1 MLRVREI
8 LSQTIIH
15 AYIRKGWIILVQ
27 QDNPYPQQNNEG
39 DITMAHQISASQI
52 RPGSTIILRG
62 KIEYARVRSLMGPE
76 DIDKLNETR
85 RAKRKPG
92 APFYPLDRNKPLT
105 RLSLSN
111 VEVVFKSPDGQ
122 PDLEEYYVYERLFQT
137 PDKPEL
143 GNRWSIDNKGNR
155 LPVLLKVVDG
165 KAVQITDDEIPA
177 STMSMPT
184 EPARDQ
190 LVTVV
195 LNVYSSGMNANNG
208 IGLQTIIFDGEPEWF
223 TGGNSAVNNNAL
235 AALGITLSGPIVAQ
249 EGVVVNEPTQQVA
262 APVAAPVAP
271 AVAQPVAPAVPVVA
285 AAPVVQQAAPQNTV
299 VDATS
304 GLAMPAPVTQ
314 AVAPATAPAVQVVAP
329 ATPNPQAAQ
338 ILNAVQQQAPVQ
350 ADPASAFG
358 VTPEAQPQPVAPEA
372 SVDSPWAI

>member
-1 MLRVREI
+1 
-8 LSQTIIH
+8 
-15 AYIRKGWIILVQ
+15 
-27 QDNPYPQQNNEG
+27 
-39 DITMAHQISASQI
+39 MATHQITASQI

-85 RAKRKPG
+85 RANRKPG

-165 KAVQITDDEIPA
+165 KAVQITDNEIPA

-223 TGGNSAVNNNAL
+223 TGGNSAVNKNAL
-235 AALGITLSGPIVAQ
+235 EALGITLSGPIVAQ
-249 EGVVVNEPTQQVA
+249 EGVVMNEPVQQVA
-262 APVAAPVAP
+262 APVAPAQVAAPVVAP
-271 AVAQPVAPAVPVVA
+271 AAPAV
-285 AAPVVQQAAPQNTV
+285 PVVQQAAPQNTV

-314 AVAPATAPAVQVVAP
+314 AVAPVATPAVPAVQP
-329 ATPNPQAAQ
+329 AAQAAPNPQAAQ

-358 VTPEAQPQPVAPEA
+358 VTPEAQPVAPEA

>member
-1 MLRVREI
+1 
-8 LSQTIIH
+8 
-15 AYIRKGWIILVQ
+15 
-27 QDNPYPQQNNEG
+27 
-39 DITMAHQISASQI
+39 MAHQISASQI

-85 RAKRKPG
+85 RANRKPG

-111 VEVVFKSPDGQ
+111 VEVVFKSPDGK

-155 LPVLLKVVDG
+155 LPVLLKVVNG
-165 KAVQITDDEIPA
+165 EAVQITDNDIPA

-235 AALGITLSGPIVAQ
+235 AALGITLSGPIVTQ
-249 EGVVVNEPTQQVA
+249 EGVVVNEPAQQVA

-271 AVAQPVAPAVPVVA
+271 AVAQPVAPAASAIAPATPAV
-285 AAPVVQQAAPQNTV
+285 PVVQQAAPQNTV

-314 AVAPATAPAVQVVAP
+314 AVAPAAPVAP
-329 ATPNPQAAQ
+329 VVPAAAQATPNPQAAQ
-338 ILNAVQQQAPVQ
+338 ILNAVAQQQAPVQ

>member
-1 MLRVREI
+1 
-8 LSQTIIH
+8 
-15 AYIRKGWIILVQ
+15 
-27 QDNPYPQQNNEG
+27 
-39 DITMAHQISASQI
+39 MAHQISASQI

-105 RLSLSN
+105 RLSLCN

-165 KAVQITDDEIPA
+165 QAVQITDNEIPA

-223 TGGNSAVNNNAL
+223 TGGNSTVNNNAL

-249 EGVVVNEPTQQVA
+249 EGVVVNEPAQQVA

-271 AVAQPVAPAVPVVA
+271 AVAQPVAPTVPVV

-314 AVAPATAPAVQVVAP
+314 AVAPAAPVAPVVPAVQQA
-329 ATPNPQAAQ
+329 APNPQAAQ
-338 ILNAVQQQAPVQ
+338 ILNAVAQQQAPVQ

-372 SVDSPWAI
+372 SVDSPWDI

>member
-1 MLRVREI
+1 
-8 LSQTIIH
+8 
-15 AYIRKGWIILVQ
+15 
-27 QDNPYPQQNNEG
+27 
-39 DITMAHQISASQI
+39 MAHQISASQI

-249 EGVVVNEPTQQVA
+249 EGVVVNEPAQQVA
-262 APVAAPVAP
+262 APVTAPVAP
-271 AVAQPVAPAVPVVA
+271 AVAQPVAPAAPTVPVVPA
-285 AAPVVQQAAPQNTV
+285 VQQAAPQNTV

-314 AVAPATAPAVQVVAP
+314 AVAPAVPVAPVVPAVAQA
-329 ATPNPQAAQ
+329 APNPQAAQ
-338 ILNAVQQQAPVQ
+338 LLNAVAQQQAPVQ

>member
-1 MLRVREI
+1 
-8 LSQTIIH
+8 
-15 AYIRKGWIILVQ
+15 
-27 QDNPYPQQNNEG
+27 
-39 DITMAHQISASQI
+39 MATHQITASQI

-85 RAKRKPG
+85 RANRKPG

-155 LPVLLKVVDG
+155 LPVLLKVIDG
-165 KAVQITDDEIPA
+165 KAVQITDDDPA

-208 IGLQTIIFDGEPEWF
+208 IGLQTIIFNGEPEWF
-223 TGGNSAVNNNAL
+223 NGGNSAVNNNAL

-249 EGVVVNEPTQQVA
+249 EGVVMNEPAQQVA

-271 AVAQPVAPAVPVVA
+271 AVAQPVAPAAPTVPVV

-314 AVAPATAPAVQVVAP
+314 AVAPVAPVVPAVAQA
-329 ATPNPQAAQ
+329 APNPQAAQ
-338 ILNAVQQQAPVQ
+338 LLNAVAQQQAPVQ

>member
-1 MLRVREI
+1 
-8 LSQTIIH
+8 
-15 AYIRKGWIILVQ
+15 
-27 QDNPYPQQNNEG
+27 
-39 DITMAHQISASQI
+39 
-52 RPGSTIILRG
+52 
-62 KIEYARVRSLMGPE
+62 
-76 DIDKLNETR
+76 
-85 RAKRKPG
+85 
-92 APFYPLDRNKPLT
+92 
-105 RLSLSN
+105 
-111 VEVVFKSPDGQ
+111 
-122 PDLEEYYVYERLFQT
+122 
-137 PDKPEL
+137 
-143 GNRWSIDNKGNR
+143 
-155 LPVLLKVVDG
+155 
-165 KAVQITDDEIPA
+165 
-177 STMSMPT
+177 MSMPT

-249 EGVVVNEPTQQVA
+249 EGVVVNEPAQQVA

-271 AVAQPVAPAVPVVA
+271 AVAQPVAPAVPAIAPATPAV
-285 AAPVVQQAAPQNTV
+285 PVVQQAAPQNTV

-314 AVAPATAPAVQVVAP
+314 AVAPVAAPAVP

-338 ILNAVQQQAPVQ
+338 LLNAVAQQQAPVQ

>member
-1 MLRVREI
+1 
-8 LSQTIIH
+8 
-15 AYIRKGWIILVQ
+15 
-27 QDNPYPQQNNEG
+27 
-39 DITMAHQISASQI
+39 MAHQISASQI

-249 EGVVVNEPTQQVA
+249 EGVVMNEPAQQVA

-271 AVAQPVAPAVPVVA
+271 AVAQPVAPAVPVVPA
-285 AAPVVQQAAPQNTV
+285 VQQAAPQNTV

-314 AVAPATAPAVQVVAP
+314 AVTPVAP
-329 ATPNPQAAQ
+329 AASVVPVVPAVAQAAPNPQAAQ
-338 ILNAVQQQAPVQ
+338 ILNAVQQAPVQ

>member
-1 MLRVREI
+1 
-8 LSQTIIH
+8 
-15 AYIRKGWIILVQ
+15 
-27 QDNPYPQQNNEG
+27 
-39 DITMAHQISASQI
+39 MATHQITASQI

-85 RAKRKPG
+85 RANRKPG
-92 APFYPLDRNKPLT
+92 APFYPLDRNKPIT

-111 VEVVFKSPDGQ
+111 VEVVFKSPDGK

-137 PDKPEL
+137 PEKPEL
-143 GNRWSIDNKGNR
+143 GNRWGIDNKGNR
-155 LPVLLKVVDG
+155 LPVLLKVVNG
-165 KAVQITDDEIPA
+165 QAVQITDNEIPA

-249 EGVVVNEPTQQVA
+249 EGVVVNEPAQQVT

-271 AVAQPVAPAVPVVA
+271 AVAQPVAPVQAPVAPAVPVVPA
-285 AAPVVQQAAPQNTV
+285 VQQAAPQNTV

-314 AVAPATAPAVQVVAP
+314 AVAPAAPAVAAPVA
-329 ATPNPQAAQ
+329 PNPQAAQ
-338 ILNAVQQQAPVQ
+338 ILNAVAQQQAPVQ

>member
-1 MLRVREI
+1 
-8 LSQTIIH
+8 
-15 AYIRKGWIILVQ
+15 
-27 QDNPYPQQNNEG
+27 
-39 DITMAHQISASQI
+39 MATHQITASQI

-85 RAKRKPG
+85 RANRKPG

-122 PDLEEYYVYERLFQT
+122 PDPEEYYVYERLFQT

-165 KAVQITDDEIPA
+165 KAVQITDNEIPA

-249 EGVVVNEPTQQVA
+249 EGVVMNEPAQQVA

-271 AVAQPVAPAVPVVA
+271 AVAQPVAPAVPVVPA
-285 AAPVVQQAAPQNTV
+285 VQQAAPQNTV

-314 AVAPATAPAVQVVAP
+314 AVAPAAPVASVAP
-329 ATPNPQAAQ
+329 VVPAATQAAPNPQAAQ
-338 ILNAVQQQAPVQ
+338 ILNAVAQQQAPVQ

>member
-1 MLRVREI
+1 
-8 LSQTIIH
+8 
-15 AYIRKGWIILVQ
+15 
-27 QDNPYPQQNNEG
+27 
-39 DITMAHQISASQI
+39 MAQHQISASQI

-62 KIEYARVRSLMGPE
+62 KIEYAHVRSLMGPE
-76 DIDKLNETR
+76 KIDKLNETR
-85 RAKRKPG
+85 RANRKPG

-111 VEVVFKSPDGQ
+111 VEVVFKSPDGK

-137 PDKPEL
+137 PEKPEL

-155 LPVLLKVVDG
+155 LPVLLKVIDG
-165 KAVQITDDEIPA
+165 KAVQITDNEIPA
-177 STMSMPT
+177 PTMSMPT
-184 EPARDQ
+184 EPAPDQ

-223 TGGNSAVNNNAL
+223 TGGNSAVNTNAL

-249 EGVVVNEPTQQVA
+249 EGVVMNEPAQQVA
-262 APVAAPVAP
+262 APAAPIAPVAAPAVAAPVST
-271 AVAQPVAPAVPVVA
+271 VVP
-285 AAPVVQQAAPQNTV
+285 PIPTVQQAAPQNTV

-314 AVAPATAPAVQVVAP
+314 AVAPVAAPAVLPVAPVAP
-329 ATPNPQAAQ
+329 AAPNPQAAQ
-338 ILNAVQQQAPVQ
+338 LLNAVVQQQAPVQ

-358 VTPEAQPQPVAPEA
+358 VTPEAQPQPVTPET

>member
-1 MLRVREI
+1 
-8 LSQTIIH
+8 
-15 AYIRKGWIILVQ
+15 
-27 QDNPYPQQNNEG
+27 
-39 DITMAHQISASQI
+39 MAQHQISASQI

-85 RAKRKPG
+85 RANRKPG

-155 LPVLLKVVDG
+155 LPVLLKVIDG
-165 KAVQITDDEIPA
+165 KAVQITDNEIPA

-249 EGVVVNEPTQQVA
+249 EGVVMNEPAQQ
-262 APVAAPVAP
+262 VAAPVAP
-271 AVAQPVAPAVPVVA
+271 AVPVVPAVAQPATPAV
-285 AAPVVQQAAPQNTV
+285 PVVQQAAPQNTV

-314 AVAPATAPAVQVVAP
+314 AVAPVAPAVPVVPAVAP

-338 ILNAVQQQAPVQ
+338 LLNAVTQQQAPVQ

-358 VTPEAQPQPVAPEA
+358 VTPEAQPQQVAPEA

>member
-1 MLRVREI
+1 
-8 LSQTIIH
+8 
-15 AYIRKGWIILVQ
+15 
-27 QDNPYPQQNNEG
+27 
-39 DITMAHQISASQI
+39 MAQHQISASQI

-85 RAKRKPG
+85 RANRKPG

-137 PDKPEL
+137 PEKPEL

-165 KAVQITDDEIPA
+165 KAVQITDNEIPA

-249 EGVVVNEPTQQVA
+249 EGVVMNEPAQQVA

-271 AVAQPVAPAVPVVA
+271 AVAQPVAPAV
-285 AAPVVQQAAPQNTV
+285 PVVQQAAPQNTV

-314 AVAPATAPAVQVVAP
+314 AVAPVAAPAVPAVAP
-329 ATPNPQAAQ
+329 AAPNPQAAQ
-338 ILNAVQQQAPVQ
+338 LLNAVAQQQAPVQ

>member
-1 MLRVREI
+1 
-8 LSQTIIH
+8 
-15 AYIRKGWIILVQ
+15 
-27 QDNPYPQQNNEG
+27 
-39 DITMAHQISASQI
+39 MAHQISASQI

-143 GNRWSIDNKGNR
+143 GNRWGIDNKGNR

-165 KAVQITDDEIPA
+165 KAVQITDNEIPA

-249 EGVVVNEPTQQVA
+249 EGVVMNEPAQQVA

-271 AVAQPVAPAVPVVA
+271 AVAQPVAPVAPVVA
-285 AAPVVQQAAPQNTV
+285 PAVPVVQQAAPQNTV

-314 AVAPATAPAVQVVAP
+314 AVAPVAAPAVP

-338 ILNAVQQQAPVQ
+338 LLNAVAQQQAPVQ

>member
-1 MLRVREI
+1 
-8 LSQTIIH
+8 
-15 AYIRKGWIILVQ
+15 
-27 QDNPYPQQNNEG
+27 
-39 DITMAHQISASQI
+39 MAQHQISASQI

-85 RAKRKPG
+85 RANRKPG

-165 KAVQITDDEIPA
+165 KAVQITDNEIPA

-249 EGVVVNEPTQQVA
+249 EGVVMNEPAQQVA

-271 AVAQPVAPAVPVVA
+271 AVAQPVAPAAPAIAPATPATPAV
-285 AAPVVQQAAPQNTV
+285 PVVQQAAPQNTV

-314 AVAPATAPAVQVVAP
+314 AIAPVAAPAIPAVAP

-338 ILNAVQQQAPVQ
+338 LLNAVAQQQAPVQ

>member
-1 MLRVREI
+1 
-8 LSQTIIH
+8 
-15 AYIRKGWIILVQ
+15 
-27 QDNPYPQQNNEG
+27 
-39 DITMAHQISASQI
+39 MAHQISASQI

-155 LPVLLKVVDG
+155 LPVLLKVVNG
-165 KAVQITDDEIPA
+165 EAVQITDNEIPA

-249 EGVVVNEPTQQVA
+249 EGVVVNEPAQQVA
-262 APVAAPVAP
+262 APAAPIAPVATPAVAAPVAP
-271 AVAQPVAPAVPVVA
+271 VVPTIPA
-285 AAPVVQQAAPQNTV
+285 VQQAAPQNTV

-314 AVAPATAPAVQVVAP
+314 AVAPAAPVAP
-329 ATPNPQAAQ
+329 VVPAAAQAAPNPQAAQ
-338 ILNAVQQQAPVQ
+338 LLNAVAQQQAPVQ

>member
-1 MLRVREI
+1 
-8 LSQTIIH
+8 
-15 AYIRKGWIILVQ
+15 
-27 QDNPYPQQNNEG
+27 
-39 DITMAHQISASQI
+39 MAQHQISASQI

-85 RAKRKPG
+85 RANRKPG
-92 APFYPLDRNKPLT
+92 APFYPLDRNKPIT

-111 VEVVFKSPDGQ
+111 VEVVFKSPDGK

-137 PDKPEL
+137 PEKPEL
-143 GNRWSIDNKGNR
+143 GNRWGIDNKGNR
-155 LPVLLKVVDG
+155 LPVLLKVVNG
-165 KAVQITDDEIPA
+165 QAVQITDNEIPA

-249 EGVVVNEPTQQVA
+249 EGVVMNEPTQQAAAPAAPIVPVAAPAVA
-262 APVAAPVAP
+262 APVATVVPPIP
-271 AVAQPVAPAVPVVA
+271 A
-285 AAPVVQQAAPQNTV
+285 VQQAAPQNTV

-314 AVAPATAPAVQVVAP
+314 AVAPVAPAVPVVPAVAP
-329 ATPNPQAAQ
+329 AAPNPQAAQ
-338 ILNAVQQQAPVQ
+338 LLNAVAQQQVPVQ

>member
-1 MLRVREI
+1 M
-8 LSQTIIH
+8 T
-15 AYIRKGWIILVQ
+15 
-27 QDNPYPQQNNEG
+27 
-39 DITMAHQISASQI
+39 THQITASQI

-85 RAKRKPG
+85 RANRKPG

-111 VEVVFKSPDGQ
+111 VEVVFKSPDGK

-165 KAVQITDDEIPA
+165 KAVQITDNEIPA

-208 IGLQTIIFDGEPEWF
+208 IGLQTIIFNGEPEWF
-223 TGGNSAVNNNAL
+223 SGGNSAVNNNAL

-249 EGVVVNEPTQQVA
+249 EGVVMNEPAQQVA

-271 AVAQPVAPAVPVVA
+271 AVAQPVAPVQAPVTPAV
-285 AAPVVQQAAPQNTV
+285 PVVQQAAPQNTV

-314 AVAPATAPAVQVVAP
+314 AVAPVAPAVPVVPAVAP

-338 ILNAVQQQAPVQ
+338 LLNAVAQQQAPVQ
-350 ADPASAFG
+350 VDPASAFG
-358 VTPEAQPQPVAPEA
+358 VTPEA

>member
-1 MLRVREI
+1 
-8 LSQTIIH
+8 
-15 AYIRKGWIILVQ
+15 
-27 QDNPYPQQNNEG
+27 
-39 DITMAHQISASQI
+39 MATHQITASQI

-85 RAKRKPG
+85 RANRKPG
-92 APFYPLDRNKPLT
+92 APFYPLDRNKPIT

-111 VEVVFKSPDGQ
+111 VEVVFKSPDGK

-137 PDKPEL
+137 PEKPEL
-143 GNRWSIDNKGNR
+143 GNRWGIDNKGNR
-155 LPVLLKVVDG
+155 LPVLLKVVNG
-165 KAVQITDDEIPA
+165 QAVQITDNEIPA

-249 EGVVVNEPTQQVA
+249 EGVVMNEPAQQAAAPAAPIAPVA
-262 APVAAPVAP
+262 APAVAAPVAP
-271 AVAQPVAPAVPVVA
+271 VVPPIPA
-285 AAPVVQQAAPQNTV
+285 VQQAAPQNTV

-314 AVAPATAPAVQVVAP
+314 AVAPVAPAVPVVPAVAP

-338 ILNAVQQQAPVQ
+338 LLNAVAQQQAPVQ